1 MSDYLVH
8 LAIFIAIIL
17 LGIEATVILIR
28 NGASWLLMLLFA
40 VVFLGAGMLEEGYD
54 TAFAWL
60 MPDAIT
66 EQAQFFD
73 IEWRPKITALLLRS
87 WMWVFFRKTGGGGG
101 GEGAW
106 GEAEVGAVD
115 VWDGAGRRDC
125 PCTLGVWVAN
135 DFRSASAREHR
146 CQSGSTCQLLRV
158 VRPQFARSFGRHATA

>member
-66 EQAQFFD
+66 EQTQFFD

-87 WMWVFFRKTGGGGG
+87 WMWIF
-101 GEGAW
+101 AI
-106 GEAEVGAVD
+106 
-115 VWDGAGRRDC
+115 
-125 PCTLGVWVAN
+125 
-135 DFRSASAREHR
+135 ASLPA
-146 CQSGSTCQLLRV
+146 
-158 VRPQFARSFGRHATA
+158 AYFGRLPAVAGAKGRGGRMR